1 MAADQERW
9 KLHRELSNGVLELD
23 AEDLGRL
30 LPLSPKRILL
40 DRVVSVQP
48 GLQAV
53 ARKAVTT
60 GAVATPGRKCAFV
73 FPSTTALVAL
83 EQLSMVILLSA
94 EDPVERVDA
103 AWRNR
108 PTSGHAVMV
117 EVESLEVE
125 QEMAVPGLL
134 DLRATRVGQ
143 TDAGTIFE
151 GGASVGGEEFVRARW
166 VMGAIEN

>member
-1 MAADQERW
+1 M
-9 KLHRELSNGVLELD
+9 HRELSNGVLELD
-23 AEDLGRL
+23 AEDLDRL
-30 LPLSPKRILL
+30 LPLSRKRILL

-53 ARKAVTT
+53 AQKAVTT
-60 GAVATPGRKCAFV
+60 GDVATPGKKCAFV

-83 EQLSMVILLSA
+83 EQLSLVILLAA

-108 PTSGHAVMV
+108 PSAGHPVLV
-117 EVESLEVE
+117 EVETLVVE

-134 DLRATRVGQ
+134 DLRATRVSQ
-143 TDAGTIFE
+143 SDAGTIFE

-166 VMGAIEN
+166 LMGEIQN

>member
-9 KLHRELSNGVLELD
+9 KLHRELSIGVLELD

-60 GAVATPGRKCAFV
+60 GDVATPGRKCAFV

-83 EQLSMVILLSA
+83 EQLSLVILLSA

-117 EVESLEVE
+117 E
-125 QEMAVPGLL
+125 
-134 DLRATRVGQ
+134 
-143 TDAGTIFE
+143 
-151 GGASVGGEEFVRARW
+151 
-166 VMGAIEN
+166 